1 MSRLV
6 TLRQVCCCL
15 KHSLNHK
22 AKYYMMSNLT
32 QELSLNHNYTF
43 YSLERSGE
51 KMENIQGFLD

>member
-1 MSRLV
+1 
-6 TLRQVCCCL
+6 
-15 KHSLNHK
+15 
-22 AKYYMMSNLT
+22 MMSNLT